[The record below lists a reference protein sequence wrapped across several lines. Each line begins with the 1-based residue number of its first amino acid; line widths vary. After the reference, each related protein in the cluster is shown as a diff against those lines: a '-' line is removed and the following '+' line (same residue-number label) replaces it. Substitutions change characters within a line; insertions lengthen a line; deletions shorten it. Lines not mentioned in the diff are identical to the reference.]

1 MIKQLKSHLI
11 SENKYDSQAFLNVLF
26 FIFVFIVLNLF
37 FILLRFFFF
46 FFLNIKF
53 SSHIYIIGVIHCEA
67 VSFISDESGDEMEQV
82 DMEEIVQSIPDSI
95 ENSDGEQLSDDSEM
109 ELDMEAVEE
118 INQLISHNKN

>member
-1 MIKQLKSHLI
+1 M
-11 SENKYDSQAFLNVLF
+11 
-26 FIFVFIVLNLF
+26 
-37 FILLRFFFF
+37 
-46 FFLNIKF
+46 
-53 SSHIYIIGVIHCEA
+53 IHCEA